1 MLKIPQDCADTPEG
15 YAAYLTERHGE
26 GAIDEVARQL
36 VHMESDDDQEGF
48 MFWLSVQRSV
58 YEALM

>member
-1 MLKIPQDCADTPEG
+1 MLKVPQTYAETAEG
-15 YAAYLTERHGE
+15 YAAFLTERHGE

-36 VHMESDDDQEGF
+36 EHMESDDDQEGF